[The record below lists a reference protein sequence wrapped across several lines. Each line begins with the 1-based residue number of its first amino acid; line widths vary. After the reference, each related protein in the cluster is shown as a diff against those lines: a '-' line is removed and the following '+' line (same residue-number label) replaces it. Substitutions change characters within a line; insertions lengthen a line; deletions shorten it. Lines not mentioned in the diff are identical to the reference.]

1 MPSRNAEGFAPPETL
16 MEEYR
21 TLLTTEGSPLTSSML
36 RDIANGRRTEGA
48 HILGDMLERARR
60 HELPAPVLA
69 IAAAHVQAYER
80 RLDAKA
86 T

>member
-1 MPSRNAEGFAPPETL
+1 

-21 TLLTTEGSPLTSSML
+21 ALLTKEGSTLTSSML
-36 RDIANGRRTEGA
+36 RDIESGRRTEGA
-48 HILGDMLERARR
+48 HILGDMLQRARR

-80 RLDAKA
+80 QLSS
-86 T
+86 